1 MAGWGLVVV
10 LGGCLAG
17 RQHLLPGFGLGFL
30 ASISYY
36 LLLSLRVRKLV
47 DVPPEKTAAYMR
59 MGWIVRLSLIILV
72 LILALNM
79 PGIDFLSTVIG
90 LFSFQFVMV
99 VQTILL
105 VAAELRKVR
114 AGLNKK
120 S

>member
-1 MAGWGLVVV
+1 MTVWGLVVV
-10 LGGCLAG
+10 LGGFLSG
-17 RQHLLPGFGLGFL
+17 RQSLLPGFGLGFL

-47 DVPPEKTAAYMR
+47 DLPPEKAVGSMR
-59 MGWIVRLSLIILV
+59 MGWIVRLSLMTLV

-90 LFSFQFVMV
+90 LFSFQLVLL

-114 AGLNKK
+114 AGSNK
-120 S
+120 